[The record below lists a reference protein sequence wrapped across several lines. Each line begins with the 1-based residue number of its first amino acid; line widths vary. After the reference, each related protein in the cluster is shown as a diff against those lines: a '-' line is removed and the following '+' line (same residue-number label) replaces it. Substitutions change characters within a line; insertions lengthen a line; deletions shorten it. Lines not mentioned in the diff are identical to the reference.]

1 MKHTLFSYLF
11 VAIAMFLFAGIGAM
25 NYVIDPYGYNNA
37 FHFKINAIKKTQNE
51 RNDKFKLLS
60 TYPHATSFIFGS
72 SRALRLNPGIVTS
85 LTGNE
90 TLNTAFCG
98 ASADEYY
105 LYIKY
110 LIQTKK
116 VKNIIISIDLFAY
129 ADGYESDSTLP
140 ESLLSYFHLNNEH
153 HISSYFSYDTLQD
166 SVKTIKVNRKVTLSS
181 KSIYT
186 SHGQAIQ
193 YQYIDALKDKELI
206 KRYTQRNVLD
216 QPPYWNTRRDTLSNE
231 RLSQLIEI
239 KKLCDQNGI
248 HLYLFMNPLWIKQIT
263 MKQNKF
269 FLQKKLLQY
278 IVKNIQ
284 PVWDYNGITTINT
297 DPYAYQD
304 QFHFSCVTGDS
315 ILTEILSGK
324 PLIGNYAGTYVTQQN
339 ISEYLD
345 QTDQRLQKYLKTVQ

>member
-1 MKHTLFSYLF
+1 VSITLFLF
-11 VAIAMFLFAGIGAM
+11 LGIGAI

-37 FHFKINAIKKTQNE
+37 FHLKINTIKKTQNE

-72 SRALRLNPGIVTS
+72 SRALRLNPDIVTS
-85 LTGNE
+85 LTRNE

-110 LIQTKK
+110 LILTKK
-116 VKNIIISIDLFAY
+116 IKNIIIDIDLFAY
-129 ADGYESDSTLP
+129 ADGYESGATLP
-140 ESLLSYFHLNNEH
+140 ESLLTYFHLNNKH
-153 HISSYFSYDTLQD
+153 HVSSYFSYDTLQD
-166 SVKTIKVNRKVTLSS
+166 SVKTIKVNRNVTLSS
-181 KSIYT
+181 KSAYS

-193 YQYIDALKDKELI
+193 YEYLDALKDKELI

-239 KKLCDQNGI
+239 KKLCDQKGI
-248 HLYLFMNPLWIKQIT
+248 HLYLFTSPLWIKQIT

-278 IVKNIQ
+278 IVKNVQ
-284 PVWDYNGITTINT
+284 PVWDYNGITAINT

-315 ILTEILSGK
+315 ILTETISGK
-324 PLIGNYAGTYVTQQN
+324 PLIQKYRGTYVTQDNLENYFKLIDQN
-339 ISEYLD
+339 LAIYME
-345 QTDQRLQKYLKTVQ
+345 TNH

>member
-1 MKHTLFSYLF
+1 MKHSFFSYLF
-11 VAIAMFLFAGIGAM
+11 VALTLFLFAGIGTI

-37 FHFKINAIKKTQNE
+37 FHLKINAIKKTQNE

-60 TYPHATSFIFGS
+60 KYPHAEGFVFGS
-72 SRALRLNPGIVTS
+72 SRALRLNPDIVTS

-110 LIQTKK
+110 LIRTKK
-116 VKNIIISIDLFAY
+116 VKNIIIAVDLFAY

-140 ESLLSYFHLNNEH
+140 ESLLSYFHLNTKH
-153 HISSYFSYDTLQD
+153 HLSSYFTYDSLRD
-166 SVKTIKVNRKVTLSS
+166 SVKTIKVNRNATPSS
-181 KSIYT
+181 KSLYT

-193 YQYIDALKDKELI
+193 YEYIDALKDKELI

-216 QPPYWNTRRDTLSNE
+216 QPPYWNTRRDTLSKD
-231 RLSQLIEI
+231 RLAQLTEI

-248 HLYLFMNPLWIKQIT
+248 HLYLFTSPLWIKQIT

-278 IVKNIQ
+278 IVQNVQ
-284 PVWDYNGITTINT
+284 PVWDYNGITAINT

-304 QFHFSCVTGDS
+304 QFHFACVTGDS
-315 ILTEILSGK
+315 ILTEIISGT
-324 PLIGNYAGTYVTQQN
+324 PIIQNYAGTYVTQQN

-345 QTDQRLQKYLKTVQ
+345 QTDQRLQKYLNTAH